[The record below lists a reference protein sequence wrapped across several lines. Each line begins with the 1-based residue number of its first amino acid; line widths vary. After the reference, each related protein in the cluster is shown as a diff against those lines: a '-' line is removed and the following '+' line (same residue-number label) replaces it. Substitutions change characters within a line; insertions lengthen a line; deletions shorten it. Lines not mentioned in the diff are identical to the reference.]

1 MNEPLIT
8 AISSTLILG
17 AAPSKL
23 YKEPIRLLLWSD
35 GLLSNLRDF
44 SDLKEFLLMRLV
56 SVMRFELV
64 KASDYFSRMTVYHQG
79 QVCHQRFYLAW
90 VKTDQVCSFLDENF
104 CYGLT
109 NSVCALRLT

>member
-64 KASDYFSRMTVYHQG
+64 KASDYFSRMTIFHQG
-79 QVCHQRFYLAW
+79 QASHQRSCHAL
-90 VKTDQVCSFLDENF
+90 VKTGQVYFFSGGNF
-104 CYGLT
+104 NYGLIG
-109 NSVCALRLT
+109 SEYASRLT